1 MEMNFDKQLFKGFFI
16 PGLVIELILI
26 LCFILPES
34 ISPLQGTSLL
44 KTRIAGPGGIAVGL
58 VFVPYQLLTIYFIL
72 VAIVN
77 SIRLPI
83 LYKRRSEDFIKAT
96 RNFLNYGNVTLLA
109 ILIPALI
116 QFSSL
121 SAQDIESYVNLPVVA
136 SVFGF
141 GLLMCGFFIFWTI
154 KTYKHEG
161 LKFFSKE
168 TLQGLG
174 FSIAIIVGATILLIA
189 LLYITLLITG

>member
-1 MEMNFDKQLFKGFFI
+1 MNFDKQLFKGFFI

-26 LCFILPES
+26 LCFVLPES
-34 ISPLQGTSLL
+34 ISPLLGTSLL

-174 FSIAIIVGATILLIA
+174 LSIAIIVGTTILLIA
-189 LLYITLLITG
+189 LLYIAFLITG

>member
-1 MEMNFDKQLFKGFFI
+1 MDFKKLVFNGFFI
-16 PGLVIELILI
+16 PGVVIELLLI
-26 LCFILPES
+26 LGAVLLES
-34 ISPLQGTSLL
+34 INSLDEISFL
-44 KTRIAGPGGIAVGL
+44 KRHIAGPKGITVGL
-58 VFVPYQLLTIYFIL
+58 LYLPYQLLATCFFL
-72 VAIVN
+72 VAIFN

-83 LYKRRSEDFIKAT
+83 LYKGGSDKFIKTT
-96 RNFLNYGNVTLLA
+96 RNFLNYGNFTLLA
-109 ILIPALI
+109 ILIPSLI

-121 SAQDIESYVNLPVVA
+121 STHDIESYINLPVVI

-141 GLLMCGFFIFWTI
+141 GLLMCGFFIFWTV

-174 FSIAIIVGATILLIA
+174 LSIAIIVGFTLSIIA
-189 LLYITLLITG
+189 FFCLACIITD

>member
-1 MEMNFDKQLFKGFFI
+1 MNFDKQLFKGFFI

-26 LCFILPES
+26 LCFVLPES
-34 ISPLQGTSLL
+34 ISPLLGTSLL

-141 GLLMCGFFIFWTI
+141 VLLMCGFFIFWTI

-174 FSIAIIVGATILLIA
+174 LSIAIIVGATILLIA
-189 LLYITLLITG
+189 LLYIAFLITG